1 MTTVSLRESPNDKK
15 EAIEISFW
23 PKNGHF
29 FASEAFSQPP
39 RVVVVAVF
47 CQQRNEALMHFKSR
61 PKCAN
66 DERKCLVLHQG
77 SKKGKS
83 KRTIESEKVK
93 RERENEKEREPI
105 WGGGTKS
112 WKHQMSQSALE
123 QAILN

>member
-1 MTTVSLRESPNDKK
+1 MTVSLRESPNDKK

-66 DERKCLVLHQG
+66 DERKCPASRQQ
-77 SKKGKS
+77 
-83 KRTIESEKVK
+83 KRKEQEND
-93 RERENEKEREPI
+93 RE
-105 WGGGTKS
+105 
-112 WKHQMSQSALE
+112 
-123 QAILN
+123 